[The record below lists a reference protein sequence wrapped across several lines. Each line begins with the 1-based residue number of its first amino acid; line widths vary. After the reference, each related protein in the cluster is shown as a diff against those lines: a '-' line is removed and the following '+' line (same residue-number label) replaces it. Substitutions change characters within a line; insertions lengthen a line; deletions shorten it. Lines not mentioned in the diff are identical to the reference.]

1 MGLDRAEVERIASLA
16 RLEIGD
22 DSIVRTA
29 AELSA
34 VLEFVASLKRL
45 DLAGCEPT
53 TFAPSDSPLRKDEI
67 DDRRLKPETAL
78 AAAPEA
84 EDGFFLVPPIVENVN
99 P

>member
-34 VLEFVASLKRL
+34 CWSSSRRSSASIWPAASPPPSPQRFAAAQGR
-45 DLAGCEPT
+45 DRRPT
-53 TFAPSDSPLRKDEI
+53 TEAR
-67 DDRRLKPETAL
+67 DRL